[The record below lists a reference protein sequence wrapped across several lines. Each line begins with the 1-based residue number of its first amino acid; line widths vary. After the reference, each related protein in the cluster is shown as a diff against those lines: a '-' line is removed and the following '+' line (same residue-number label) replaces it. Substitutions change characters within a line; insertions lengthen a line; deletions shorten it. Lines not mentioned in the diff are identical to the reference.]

1 MGGGNACLK
10 DDKLIRYAV
19 QLIKWYQ
26 YITKKDIDLD
36 NPQTFNEKIQWLKL
50 YDSSP
55 VKTAL
60 ADKYLVRNW
69 IEKKIGGNCL
79 IPLLGVYDKFE
90 DIDFDTLPRQFV
102 IKCNHG
108 SGYNIIVQDKSKIN
122 PDKIKAQITTWLHEN
137 FAFHAGCELHYRD
150 ITPKIVIEKYLDEI
164 SNSIYDYRFLC
175 MDGRVEQIWVDIN
188 SGTPEHKRNVYDPK
202 WNKLNITVKW
212 PRLETEI
219 AKPDN
224 LDTMINYAQKLS
236 QGFCFVRVDFYN
248 VNNHIYFGEMTFT
261 SMSGVGQFSSP
272 DEDLRLG
279 QKLQLPGLAWHID
292 KKKYF
297 ILPKNF
303 HNKLPLSEKL

>member
-1 MGGGNACLK
+1 M
-10 DDKLIRYAV
+10 
-19 QLIKWYQ
+19 
-26 YITKKDIDLD
+26 D

-50 YDSSP
+50 YDSTP

-60 ADKYLVRNW
+60 ADKYLVRSW
-69 IEKKIGGNCL
+69 IEKKIGRNCL
-79 IPLLGVYDKFE
+79 IPVLGVYDNPE
-90 DIDFDTLPRQFV
+90 DIDFNTLPRQFV

-108 SGYNIIVQDKSKIN
+108 SGYNIIVQDKSKID

-137 FAFHAGCELHYRD
+137 FAFHAGCELHYHD
-150 ITPKIVIEKYLDEI
+150 ITPRIVIEKYLDEI

-188 SGTPEHKRNVYDPK
+188 SGTSEHKRNVYDPK

-212 PRLETEI
+212 PSLKTEI

-261 SMSGVGQFSSP
+261 SMSGVGQFSPS

-279 QKLQLPGLAWHID
+279 QKLQLPGLAWHVD

-303 HNKLPLSEKL
+303 HNELRLQKSYSFHKKF